1 MKRTLFFFISI
12 LVFIRLS
19 NITFAQEVSMT
30 PIPTKSSPE
39 NNLLN
44 DQIRRLKEKIA
55 TKVAE
60 ISKNSKQ
67 VVAGSVQTVDET
79 GFTVVSEDKTIKI
92 LVDSEVTVYKNIVS
106 DKKITLKNLK
116 KSNYVVIT
124 GVMLNNEFSAEIV
137 YLQPR
142 YELLAGQINNVE
154 KKGYFIEV
162 TTLDQETITVDI
174 EQSTIQKMVSTTD
187 FSVGKSGFA
196 NYKIGDYIQLVIP
209 KREKDAIR
217 ASAIRTLI
225 IGGL

>member
-1 MKRTLFFFISI
+1 MKRTLFFFIYI

>member
-1 MKRTLFFFISI
+1 M
-12 LVFIRLS
+12 
-19 NITFAQEVSMT
+19 
-30 PIPTKSSPE
+30 
-39 NNLLN
+39 
-44 DQIRRLKEKIA
+44 
-55 TKVAE
+55 
-60 ISKNSKQ
+60 
-67 VVAGSVQTVDET
+67 QTVDET

-174 EQSTIQKMVSTTD
+174 EKSTIQKMVSTTD

-217 ASAIRTLI
+217 ASAVRTLV